1 MAICVYYVHESELT
15 TCTLAHLL
23 HGHSAAVPSMAHLA
37 GLGRCDAQSA
47 RPREMNTHR

>member
-1 MAICVYYVHESELT
+1 MHAG
-15 TCTLAHLL
+15 AP
-23 HGHSAAVPSMAHLA
+23 AAWAQCGRTILAHLA